1 MDKLTILNDPLSLTP
16 SENYYTI
23 HNVHEMDPFHLFISD
38 IHFRLQN
45 FKFFKKK
52 VSHASN

>member
-23 HNVHEMDPFHLFISD
+23 HNVHEMDPFHLFILD
-38 IHFRLQN
+38 IHFHLQN
-45 FKFFKKK
+45 FKFLKKK